1 MQINQLIP
9 LCAAASLAFAA
20 TPATPSP
27 TNSYL
32 VHNLVSDL
40 PDTADFMDPNLVNP
54 WGLAT
59 TATSPFWIGNNGTGT
74 STLYGTTGTPVALVV
89 TIPTTSGPTGG
100 AVSGTIA
107 NTTTAF
113 NVAPGKAASFI
124 FCTEDGTVS
133 GWNSS
138 VNASVA
144 IITVDN
150 TKANSVFKGCVIGGT
165 AAAPIL
171 YVTDFHN
178 GVVDMFDGS
187 FTPIAAPKAFLDPS
201 IPAGYAPFN
210 IANFGGKIYVAYAK
224 QDSVK
229 HDDAPG
235 AGNGYVD
242 IFDGTGNL
250 VTQLISRG
258 ALNSPWGLQIAPASF
273 GQFGGALL
281 VANFGDGTIN
291 AFDPAKGTPLGTLND
306 STGHTLTIPGLWGLL
321 FGNGGKGGDTS
332 TLYFTAGIPGPYGDP
347 NETHGLFG
355 SIQAPPSFT
364 PAGVVN
370 GASFLPP
377 LAPNTWATVMGG
389 ALAASSRS
397 WASTDLS
404 GANLPTSID
413 NVSVSVNG
421 VLAQISYV
429 GPSQIDF
436 MIPATAAVGA
446 AQIQVINNGQV
457 SAAQTVTLAATA
469 PAFFYLAGNKYIVS
483 AHANGTVTGPTS
495 PVKAGET
502 ISLYGTGFAA
512 TPLPTVTIGGVPATV
527 TFGGQIDL
535 GIYQVN
541 VIVPSTLTTGDAL
554 VVATAAG
561 NQSQAN
567 AFVSIQ

>member
-1 MQINQLIP
+1 
-9 LCAAASLAFAA
+9 
-20 TPATPSP
+20 
-27 TNSYL
+27 
-32 VHNLVSDL
+32 
-40 PDTADFMDPNLVNP
+40 
-54 WGLAT
+54 
-59 TATSPFWIGNNGTGT
+59 
-74 STLYGTTGTPVALVV
+74 
-89 TIPTTSGPTGG
+89 
-100 AVSGTIA
+100 
-107 NTTTAF
+107 
-113 NVAPGKAASFI
+113 
-124 FCTEDGTVS
+124 
-133 GWNSS
+133 
-138 VNASVA
+138 
-144 IITVDN
+144 
-150 TKANSVFKGCVIGGT
+150 
-165 AAAPIL
+165 
-171 YVTDFHN
+171 
-178 GVVDMFDGS
+178 MFDGS
-187 FTPIAAPKAFLDPS
+187 FNPIAAPKAFLDPS

-224 QDSVK
+224 QDSAK

-242 IFDGTGNL
+242 VFDGSGNL

-258 ALNSPWGLQIAPASF
+258 ALNSPWGMQIAPASF

-281 VANFGDGTIN
+281 VGNFGDGTIN

-306 STGHTLTIPGLWGLL
+306 STGHILSIPGLWGLL

-370 GASFLPP
+370 GASFQPP
-377 LAPNTWATVMGG
+377 LAPNTWASVIGG

-421 VLAQISYV
+421 VPAQISYV
-429 GPSQIDF
+429 GPSQVDF
-436 MIPATAAVGA
+436 MIPATAPVGA

-457 SAAQTVTLAATA
+457 SAVQTVTLAATA
-469 PAFFYLAGNKYIVS
+469 PAFFYLQSGNKYIAS
-483 AHANGTVTGPTS
+483 A
-495 PVKAGET
+495 PVKAGQT
-502 ISLYGTGFAA
+502 ISLYGTGF
-512 TPLPTVTIGGVPATV
+512 TLPTVTIGGLPATV
-527 TFGGQIDL
+527 TFGGQINL

-541 VIVPSTLTTGDAL
+541 VIVPSTLPTGDAL

-561 NQSQAN
+561 NQSQPN
-567 AFVSIQ
+567 AFLSIQ